1 MISKGGVGGKAG
13 LLLSQTS
20 QEPPLKKKGNF
31 IVEESKDEG
40 TNKVK
45 RKDIFKA
52 EKTDAEAVALLY
64 SSN

>member
-20 QEPPLKKKGNF
+20 QESPLKKKGNF

-40 TNKVK
+40 INKVK

-52 EKTDAEAVALLY
+52 EKTAAEAVALLY